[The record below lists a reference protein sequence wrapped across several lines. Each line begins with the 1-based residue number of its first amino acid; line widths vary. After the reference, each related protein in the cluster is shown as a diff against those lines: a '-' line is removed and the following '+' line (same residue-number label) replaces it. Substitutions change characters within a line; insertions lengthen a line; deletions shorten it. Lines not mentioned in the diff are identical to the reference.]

1 MKTKPDCFLILQIMH
16 DGVPTRYIPSLD
28 GGLYRYDGESI
39 EAVPMTAETLLSSSF
54 RLADDTVM
62 IGGKDLLTYGL
73 DPQTGQVTFG
83 PCRDKTCLRGFRES
97 EAQTSLPSYRD

>member
-1 MKTKPDCFLILQIMH
+1 MH

-39 EAVPMTAETLLSSSF
+39 EAVPMTAETLLSASF
-54 RLADDTVM
+54 KLADDTVM

-73 DPQTGQVTFG
+73 NPQTGQVCLKCMES
-83 PCRDKTCLRGFRES
+83 PKTKEMVY
-97 EAQTSLPSYRD
+97 TSHELSTKSFSCKLLSKCI

>member
-1 MKTKPDCFLILQIMH
+1 MH

-54 RLADDTVM
+54 KMADDTVM
-62 IGGKDLLTYGL
+62 IGGKDLLTYGIN
-73 DPQTGQVTFG
+73 PQTGQVLTSAVW
-83 PCRDKTCLRGFRES
+83 REKQMLCHVKFQAC
-97 EAQTSLPSYRD
+97 ERLDV

>member
-1 MKTKPDCFLILQIMH
+1 MDEKFQYTLLSGGMKTKTDSFLIPQIMH

-73 DPQTGQVTFG
+73 DPQTGQVTFVG
-83 PCRDKTCLRGFRES
+83 HVH
-97 EAQTSLPSYRD
+97 